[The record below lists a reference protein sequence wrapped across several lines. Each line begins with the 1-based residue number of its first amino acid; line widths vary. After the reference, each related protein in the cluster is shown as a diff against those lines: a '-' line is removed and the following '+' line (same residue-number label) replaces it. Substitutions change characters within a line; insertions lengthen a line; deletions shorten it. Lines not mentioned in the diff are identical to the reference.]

1 MKQFLFRYA
10 VAAGILCLIGLQ
22 EATAQSVRLM
32 GMITDA
38 DTRTGLPAVTVWNKR
53 SGMGSVSSETGR
65 YYIEALPGDTIEF
78 SSISYVRTAYVAPG
92 ISATRNVEMK
102 RHIMGLQGINI
113 RGRIYKQDSL
123 AMRDEYERYFGY
135 KRPGAM
141 DVLKT
146 LPSNPITALT
156 YLVPS
161 KARKRREK
169 FGNNSNTGKRKSIST
184 IAIIPTWWPKSPSW
198 KARSWIP
205 SCWLTALLTIS
216 SLTQRNMT
224 CCSSSSNLTNA
235 GRNNVV
241 ICVRILS
248 NSIRKTS

>member
-10 VAAGILCLIGLQ
+10 VAAGILCLVGLQ
-22 EATAQSVRLM
+22 EATAQAVRLM

-53 SGMGSVSSETGR
+53 SGVGSISNESGR

-78 SSISYVRTAYVAPG
+78 SSISYVKTAYVAPG
-92 ISATRNVEMK
+92 ISATRHVEMK

-123 AMRDEYERYFGY
+123 AIREEYERYFGY
-135 KRPGAM
+135 KRPGAL

-169 FGNNSNTGKRKSIST
+169 FGEQLKYWEEEKHIDYRYNPDLVAKITKLESPELDSFMLAYRPPYNFLLNATEYDLLLFIKQSYERWEKQRGHLRKDST
-184 IAIIPTWWPKSPSW
+184 E
-198 KARSWIP
+198 
-205 SCWLTALLTIS
+205 
-216 SLTQRNMT
+216 
-224 CCSSSSNLTNA
+224 
-235 GRNNVV
+235 
-241 ICVRILS
+241 
-248 NSIRKTS
+248 

>member
-1 MKQFLFRYA
+1 MKQFLLRYA
-10 VAAGILCLIGLQ
+10 VAAGVLCLVGLQ
-22 EATAQSVRLM
+22 EASAQAVRLM

-38 DTRTGLPAVTVWNKR
+38 DTRTGLPGVTVWNKR
-53 SGMGSVSSETGR
+53 SNMGSISGETGR

-123 AMRDEYERYFGY
+123 AIREEYERYFGY
-135 KRPGAM
+135 KRPGAL

-169 FGNNSNTGKRKSIST
+169 FGEQLKYWEEEKHIDYRYNHDLVAKITKLESPELDSFMLAYRPPYNFLLNATEYDLLLFIKQSYERWQKQRGEGRKES
-184 IAIIPTWWPKSPSW
+184 A
-198 KARSWIP
+198 
-205 SCWLTALLTIS
+205 
-216 SLTQRNMT
+216 N
-224 CCSSSSNLTNA
+224 
-235 GRNNVV
+235 
-241 ICVRILS
+241 
-248 NSIRKTS
+248 

>member
-10 VAAGILCLIGLQ
+10 VAAGILCLVGLQ

-38 DTRTGLPAVTVWNKR
+38 DTRTGLPAVSVWNKR
-53 SGMGSVSSETGR
+53 SSVGTVSNESGR
-65 YYIEALPGDTIEF
+65 YYIEALAGDTIEF
-78 SSISYVRTAYVAPG
+78 SSLSYVRTAIVAPG
-92 ISATRNVEMK
+92 ISSTRHIEMK
-102 RHIMGLQGINI
+102 RHIMGLQGVNI

-123 AMRDEYERYFGY
+123 AIREEYERYFGY

-161 KARKRREK
+161 RARKRKEK
-169 FGNNSNTGKRKSIST
+169 FGEQLKYWEEEKHIDYRYNHDLVAKITKLE
-184 IAIIPTWWPKSPSW
+184 SPELDSFMLAYRPPYNFLLNATEYDLLLFI
-198 KARSWIP
+198 KQAFERYQKQKG
-205 SCWLTALLTIS
+205 AL
-216 SLTQRNMT
+216 R
-224 CCSSSSNLTNA
+224 
-235 GRNNVV
+235 RDPVE
-241 ICVRILS
+241 
-248 NSIRKTS
+248 